1 MMKWENRNRI
11 SMGYLHRAMHR
22 SKHQNQLIIYV
33 RFDIQ
38 TYIVCAFNATCFQ
51 CANCQHVYSLTFSL
65 VFSLKVGSKNV
76 NRHYTIKNFSIVL
89 ITHSL
94 MVHVSLLTSITKY
107 VNYLRINVWKFNSNS
122 VLWNP
127 YSCHSKTFFF
137 IYHFDRSK
145 FFSEKQ
151 FSGAWFINV
160 HCTSFNYKK
169 TRNYESNRDT
179 MFNFE
184 VCSTYRLNSMFNV
197 TE

>member
-65 VFSLKVGSKNV
+65 VLSLKVGSKNV
-76 NRHYTIKNFSIVL
+76 NRHYIIKIFPIVL

-94 MVHVSLLTSITKY
+94 MVHVSLFTSITKY
-107 VNYLRINVWKFNSNS
+107 VNYLRINVWEFNSNS
-122 VLWNP
+122 VLWTHTVAIVKP
-127 YSCHSKTFFF
+127 
-137 IYHFDRSK
+137 
-145 FFSEKQ
+145 FFSSTILIGANFPRKNNFQVLDLLTFAQVLITRKQ
-151 FSGAWFINV
+151 
-160 HCTSFNYKK
+160 
-169 TRNYESNRDT
+169 ET
-179 MFNFE
+179 M
-184 VCSTYRLNSMFNV
+184 SQ
-197 TE
+197 TEILYLTLKFVQRYI